1 MTAAPRLHP
10 DDIEA
15 IAVAVDALA
24 ARRLAAPPKPR
35 QAPPVL
41 ITEIMQASAKR
52 ELQRRGLAPTPKRKR
67 AR

>member
-1 MTAAPRLHP
+1 MTAAFRLHP

-15 IAVAVDALA
+15 IAVAVDERA

-35 QAPPVL
+35 QAAPVL

-52 ELQRRGLAPTPKRKR
+52 ELKRLGLAPTPKRKK
-67 AR
+67 